1 MLDWRKNAE
10 NPKKIKIKPQKSG
23 PKIMGKRGT
32 TWEQGNL
39 TKCIR
44 EKEKSFWHL
53 HFL

>member
-10 NPKKIKIKPQKSG
+10 TLKKNKKAQKAG